1 MARGKKT
8 PPKTVGGPALSGPDL
23 DIGVFKREAV
33 PWPSCAVSAL
43 PRDITQRALSVGV
56 RTDERGRSGTY
67 FQIDKSAVFKRIKKA
82 FEGKAEVM
90 STKDALKKYRWVK
103 DYWWRLVNAD
113 ADKYT
118 SLVDQ
123 KWDQGY
129 FIRILEGQK
138 IDLPLQACLFVSTE
152 NFNQNVHNLIIAEP
166 GSEAQI
172 ITGCAVHP
180 NVRRGLHVG
189 VSEFYVKK
197 NAKLTFTMV
206 HNWAQ
211 NFDARPR
218 TAVLVDAGATFV
230 SNYICLKPVRS
241 LQMYPVAYCQG
252 ANSRASFNTILHG
265 GKNSYLDVG
274 SKVVLQGRGSRGEV
288 IARAIATDRAQI
300 KARGLL
306 VGEHGDS
313 KAHLECRGLLL
324 SDQASI
330 HAIPELVGKVE
341 GTELSHE
348 AAVGRIAAEQ
358 IQYLMARGFSE
369 SQAEALIIRGFMD
382 VGIFGL
388 PEVLKSEIKRMVDTT
403 VAGAL

>member
-1 MARGKKT
+1 MLKGKKT
-8 PPKTVGGPALSGPDL
+8 PPKTVEEPALPGPDL
-23 DIGVFKREAV
+23 DIRVFKREAV
-33 PWPSCAVSAL
+33 PWPSCAVSTL
-43 PRDITQRALSVGV
+43 PKDITQRALSVGV
-56 RTDERGRSGTY
+56 SVDEKERSGTY

-90 STKDALKKYRWVK
+90 STKDALKKYRWAE

-129 FIRILEGQK
+129 FIRIFEGQK
-138 IDLPLQACLFVSTE
+138 IELPLQACLFVSRE

-166 GSEAQI
+166 DSEAQI
-172 ITGCAVHP
+172 ITGCTVHP
-180 NVRRGLHVG
+180 NVHRGLHVG

-241 LQMYPVAYCQG
+241 LQMYPVAYCRG

-265 GKNSYLDVG
+265 GK
-274 SKVVLQGRGSRGEV
+274 
-288 IARAIATDRAQI
+288 
-300 KARGLL
+300 
-306 VGEHGDS
+306 
-313 KAHLECRGLLL
+313 
-324 SDQASI
+324 
-330 HAIPELVGKVE
+330 
-341 GTELSHE
+341 
-348 AAVGRIAAEQ
+348 
-358 IQYLMARGFSE
+358 
-369 SQAEALIIRGFMD
+369 
-382 VGIFGL
+382 
-388 PEVLKSEIKRMVDTT
+388 
-403 VAGAL
+403 